1 MLITEQICGKCGAR
15 PSCAYCE
22 RVDAL
27 SEAFRTRV
35 EIMQGKGGRNAQAR
49 LAAANAILA
58 GEDKKYLTDDD
69 LLAEVQ
75 RRVLEHRLNAEKKA

>member
-1 MLITEQICGKCGAR
+1 M
-15 PSCAYCE
+15 
-22 RVDAL
+22 
-27 SEAFRTRV
+27 

-49 LAAANAILA
+49 LAASNAILA

-75 RRVLEHRLNAEKKA
+75 RRVLEHRLNAGKKT